1 MIGDDFKRGGIIF
14 IFILA
19 KKMSNFGWG
28 LLMVIVTV
36 LQVVQMVFVV
46 CVEVVVVAFV
56 IIAAEIV

>member
-1 MIGDDFKRGGIIF
+1 
-14 IFILA
+14 
-19 KKMSNFGWG
+19 MSNFGWG

>member
-1 MIGDDFKRGGIIF
+1 MRGNDFKRGGIIF

-19 KKMSNFGWG
+19 KKMSYFGWG
-28 LLMVIVTV
+28 LLMVIETV
-36 LQVVQMVFVV
+36 LQVVQMVIVV